1 MVNVLVKTK
10 DGETLF
16 NMDRGGRV
24 DLEKWA
30 GGWRV
35 GSEHPTGTGGEFY
48 SQTKIC
54 SPHNCKSLFDKI
66 VENTDQVLRF
76 PCG

>member
-35 GSEHPTGTGGEFY
+35 GSEHPTGTGYGKLFPTPYDFEAGE
-48 SQTKIC
+48 
-54 SPHNCKSLFDKI
+54 
-66 VENTDQVLRF
+66 
-76 PCG
+76 